1 MHQHDHDQERR
12 GLRARLGAKSVRT
25 RSVLAAT
32 GVLVVGISAT
42 GVAATGSAILEGKR
56 NGTATQETQIISN
69 VGATNAPTG
78 GFSTRQSNLSSTG
91 GGAIYGCRST
101 AGGTAATPPTNPCIR
116 ANNLSSGYAFE
127 FNSANGLSAGL
138 ITVGKGGDSA
148 KPFTT
153 NATGVATGL
162 NADRVDGQS
171 ADDLLKTA
179 ATDASTK
186 ATAAATAAATDATTK
201 ANAAKERWVLIGSD
215 GKILQQTG
223 GFKTV
228 NCYESNA
235 NCYIDAGSDVTN
247 RAITTE
253 IVTANNPDAGTDG
266 DLSGDTSA
274 SPCFFDFVNCGPAG
288 TDSGNGGNN
297 GVFVVTP
304 RNSDGTSPAAGD
316 RYAFYA
322 KISAATAAP

>member
-1 MHQHDHDQERR
+1 MHQQDHAEERR
-12 GLRARLGAKSVRT
+12 GIRARFGAKSVRT

-78 GFSTRQSNLSSTG
+78 GFSTRQSNLSTTG
-91 GGAIYGCRST
+91 GGAVYGCRST
-101 AGGTAATPPTNPCIR
+101 TGGTSANPPTNPCIR

-127 FNSANGLSAGL
+127 FNASAGSSAGV
-138 ITVGKGGDSA
+138 ITVGNGGDKV

-162 NADRVDGQS
+162 NADQVDGQS
-171 ADDLLKTA
+171 ADDILKT
-179 ATDASTK
+179 
-186 ATAAATAAATDATTK
+186 AATDATTK
-201 ANAAKERWVLIGSD
+201 ATAAAATAKERWVLIGSD

-228 NCYESNA
+228 NCYEAND

-253 IVTANNPDAGTDG
+253 ILTANNPDAGTDAQ
-266 DLSGDTSA
+266 LSGDTSA

-304 RNSDGTSPAAGD
+304 RNSDGTAPAAGD